1 MIPDVVIPNNASSD
15 FYNCLLSIL
24 KKRGFKMAF
33 LNIVTLLPK
42 FDEIQD
48 SMLNKNIDLIA
59 FSETRLDSNISD
71 GIVHV
76 NDYDI
81 IRKDRSRN

>member
-1 MIPDVVIPNNASSD
+1 MS
-15 FYNCLLSIL
+15 
-24 KKRGFKMAF
+24 F

-42 FDEIQD
+42 IDEIQD
-48 SMLNKNIDLIA
+48 SILNKNIEVIA
-59 FSETRLDSNISD
+59 FNETRLDSNISD

-81 IRKDRSRN
+81 IRKDIGQEMEEECVSIYVAP